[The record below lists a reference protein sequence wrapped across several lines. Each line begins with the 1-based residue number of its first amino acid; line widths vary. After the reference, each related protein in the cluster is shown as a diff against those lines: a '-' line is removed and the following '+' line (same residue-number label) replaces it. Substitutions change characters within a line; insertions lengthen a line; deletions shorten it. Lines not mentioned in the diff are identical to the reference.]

1 MMFVYCDKTDSINL
15 LKIAIGVV
23 SIKLAGISFPALLRP
38 SHH

>member
-23 SIKLAGISFPALLRP
+23 SINW
-38 SHH
+38 